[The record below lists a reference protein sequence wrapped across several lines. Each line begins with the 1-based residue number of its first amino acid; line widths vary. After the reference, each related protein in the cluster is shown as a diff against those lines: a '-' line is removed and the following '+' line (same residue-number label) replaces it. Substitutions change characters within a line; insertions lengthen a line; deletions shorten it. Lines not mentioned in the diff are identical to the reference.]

1 MTDRINRT
9 SICCIVFLDIIDYSK
24 KTDSEQIAIKNNFN
38 DLINHSLKD
47 VAQNDCIILDTGDGA
62 AIAYMGSPED
72 ALFMA
77 MSIRDGI
84 LKGNTQNAEPAYVR
98 FGINL
103 GPVRVVNDINGRP
116 NIIGDGINVA
126 QRIMSFAKAN
136 EILVSRSYYEVTS
149 RLTQEI
155 SKMFDYSGVKYDKHV
170 REHEVYSV
178 RSTEDQTAAK
188 YQPTT
193 LLDNFKLTKSLT
205 FLNKVNWKYTVL
217 SLLILPAL
225 FALVKLSATTLEPII
240 SLANSEP
247 TKAKKMPAS
256 LSLSVLPK
264 NDGLMQNEMVK
275 NSSLEAVKLANE
287 NMLAEQ
293 SKKTLQQEMSAN
305 SKTDTL
311 IQEKE
316 TQDELI
322 KAKPAKKEAKK
333 KTKQKTPQ
341 ESDLKLP
348 AEPQLFNADTPKS
361 LNTATK
367 PIEHPAKTTELIA
380 DKTQESMT
388 KTTKEEKSGWKKL
401 TDSMK
406 QGQENNP
413 CTQAQAAMVQCH

>member
-24 KTDSEQIAIKNNFN
+24 KTDSEQIRIKNNFN
-38 DLINHSLKD
+38 DLTNHSLKD
-47 VAQNDCIILDTGDGA
+47 VAQNDRIILDTGDGA

-77 MSIRDGI
+77 ISIRDGI
-84 LKGNTQNAEPAYVR
+84 LKGNTQNATPLYVR

-103 GPVRVVNDINGRP
+103 GTVRVVNDINGRP

-126 QRIMSFAKAN
+126 QRVMSFAKAN

-155 SKMFDYSGVKYDKHV
+155 STMFDYLGIKHDKHV

-178 RSTEDQTAAK
+178 RSTADQTAAK

-217 SLLILPAL
+217 SLLILSAL
-225 FALVKLSATTLEPII
+225 FALVKLSATTPESII
-240 SLANSEP
+240 FLANSEP
-247 TKAKKMPAS
+247 TKAQKVPAS
-256 LSLSVLPK
+256 LSASVLPK
-264 NDGLMQNEMVK
+264 NDGLMQNEMVE

-287 NMLAEQ
+287 SMLAEQ
-293 SKKTLQQEMSAN
+293 PKKTLQQEMGAN
-305 SKTDTL
+305 SKAGTL

-316 TQDELI
+316 TPDALI
-322 KAKPAKKEAKK
+322 KAKPAKT
-333 KTKQKTPQ
+333 TK
-341 ESDLKLP
+341 
-348 AEPQLFNADTPKS
+348 
-361 LNTATK
+361 
-367 PIEHPAKTTELIA
+367 LIA
-380 DKTQESMT
+380 GKTQESMT
-388 KTTKEEKSGWKKL
+388 DTTKAEKSGWKKL

-406 QGQENNP
+406 QGRENNP
-413 CTQAQAAMVQCH
+413 CSQAQAAMSQCH